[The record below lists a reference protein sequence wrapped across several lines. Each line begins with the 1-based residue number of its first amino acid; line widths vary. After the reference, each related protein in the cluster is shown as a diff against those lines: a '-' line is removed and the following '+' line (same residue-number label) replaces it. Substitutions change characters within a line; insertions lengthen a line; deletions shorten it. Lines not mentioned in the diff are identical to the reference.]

1 MGCGTNNKLASNLR
15 STDFSK
21 PLVLL
26 VKTICYP
33 ESTRFYSKA
42 CDYILT
48 HETDALHM
56 YLILLLLNPMKNK
69 MKRVKITSYYHWM
82 MIQQINPPVV
92 RVLDVEEDGAD
103 RLWCYYLQNVH
114 LQCFYELLSQLTA
127 IILTI
132 EM

>member
-1 MGCGTNNKLASNLR
+1 
-15 STDFSK
+15 
-21 PLVLL
+21 
-26 VKTICYP
+26 
-33 ESTRFYSKA
+33 
-42 CDYILT
+42 
-48 HETDALHM
+48 
-56 YLILLLLNPMKNK
+56 
-69 MKRVKITSYYHWM
+69 M

-92 RVLDVEEDGAD
+92 QVLDVEEDGAN

>member
-1 MGCGTNNKLASNLR
+1 MN
-15 STDFSK
+15 
-21 PLVLL
+21 
-26 VKTICYP
+26 
-33 ESTRFYSKA
+33 
-42 CDYILT
+42 
-48 HETDALHM
+48 
-56 YLILLLLNPMKNK
+56 NK

-92 RVLDVEEDGAD
+92 QVLDVEEDGAN
-103 RLWCYYLQNVH
+103 RLWCYYLQNVI